1 MPRPIEEPTPLD
13 LAAALAD
20 DDIAREYEEL
30 SDMEDLG
37 ALAPPSGGE
46 GALLE
51 AAGELALV
59 RDELEELAQL
69 EDREAFAATH
79 DAELET
85 TADRVARRF
94 EGAEL
99 DDLDALAHWRDDAR
113 SRELPDD
120 AIDSAAEWIGG

>member
-20 DDIAREYEEL
+20 DDIAREYEKL

-51 AAGELALV
+51 
-59 RDELEELAQL
+59 
-69 EDREAFAATH
+69 DRE
-79 DAELET
+79 
-85 TADRVARRF
+85 
-94 EGAEL
+94 
-99 DDLDALAHWRDDAR
+99 ALAHWRDDAR